1 MNGQNNPDVMRKDA
15 FKLRRLKGPPRQTLE
30 DTSHALLEQ
39 RRSNLA
45 KLNLTPMD
53 GLPVSEAAD
62 EICKLLEDNQV
73 VVIAGETGSGKTTQL
88 PKLCLKIGLG
98 LTGIIGH
105 TQPRRIA
112 ARTVAQRIAQEMD
125 AQLGQ
130 DVGYAV
136 RFSDQTNDNTL
147 VKVMTD
153 GLLLTEIRHD
163 RFLDKYDAI
172 IVDEAHERSLNID
185 FLLGY
190 LKRLTL
196 KRKDLK
202 IIVTSAT
209 IDVDRFSEFFNG
221 APVVKVG
228 GRTYPVDVQYRG
240 GDDGEFG
247 SMLDVLHEIDRKP
260 MTSARDVLIF
270 FSGEREIFEA
280 ARRLRMAFQERFEIL
295 PLYARLSVADQRRVF
310 NPSSGGKRRIILAT
324 NVAETSLTV
333 PNIGFVIDPGFARI
347 SRYSYRSK
355 LQRLPI
361 EPISQAS
368 ANQRK
373 GRCGR
378 VAPGICYRLFEEH
391 DFFSRPEYTD
401 AEIRRVNLASVVL
414 QMEAFGLGEI
424 SKFPFIDPPE
434 PRAIRDALRL
444 LDELGALK
452 GGGLTDT
459 GRLMARLPVDPRLA
473 RMLIAA
479 KEQSCLNEM
488 LIIVSCLAVQDPR
501 DRPHEKTQAA
511 DTAHEMFLHKD
522 SDYLT
527 LLNLWRWIEEQREQ
541 LTKNRWQTTLR
552 KRFINPVRVRE
563 WRELHRQL
571 RVVCKELRLS
581 LNDTPA
587 SFRQIHEAVL
597 VGSLGLIAQHDEK
610 GKYIGPRNLRLG
622 IFPGSG
628 LAKRLPKWIVA
639 VEVVET
645 QRVFA
650 RCVAAVESRW
660 IEAQAQHLIKK
671 RFSDPV
677 WSLKRGEVVA
687 YESVSL
693 YGLTLAERRP
703 MSYHE
708 LDPSFCRDLLIRE
721 GLVHGAVNNPP
732 AFLRHNL
739 ELIGSIQDSEAKG
752 RRRDLLI
759 SDDEVYQLY
768 AKHVTESVCRVGDL
782 GRWWKRLDRSAQEE
796 LFFTQEQLLRT
807 ASTRLSDTDFPNTLN
822 LGGVDLA
829 LSYSFA
835 PGEASDG
842 ITMTI
847 PVGVLHGVGS
857 EPLQWS
863 VPGMFPAVVEQW
875 LRTLP
880 KNKRKLLAPL
890 PDKLEEIVARLL
902 ADNVY
907 RQGRFLSAL
916 GSVLQDLYR
925 ISVDAADWDAER
937 IPTHLIVNARVVDE
951 QGRILAAGRDLNDI
965 KAQLS
970 NVETHAS
977 TEVFQV
983 YERNDLQQFPDAE
996 IPNHVVVEEGMA
1008 PVMAYPGLVD
1018 ADGSVQLKLFE
1029 TAQLRDQANRLGF
1042 PKLALL
1048 QIGKPANFFRRELAK
1063 EKQLGLYFA
1072 GIGSAEVLR
1081 EQLMLNVA
1089 WYCYFEGRVLPA
1101 NADEFAQRLDE
1112 HRGDLND
1119 IFRDTVK
1126 YLTEALQLRFTI
1138 VNKLDSFSSGAYAE
1152 SVADIREHLQRIVPG
1167 NVLQITPMRFLPLL
1181 PRLLQGV
1188 VTRIENLQG
1197 HVPRD
1202 RELVK
1207 QLQPLENRLA
1217 AIAHNELHDAEHLL
1231 ELKYYL
1237 EELRLKFFAEPVSRQ
1252 KVIAHPLPPAKWKV
1266 SQKRVGE
1273 KLLLEERRV
1282 GLA

>member
-1 MNGQNNPDVMRKDA
+1 MNSQNKPDVMRKDA
-15 FKLRRLKGPPRQTLE
+15 FKLRRVKGPARQSLE
-30 DTSHALLEQ
+30 KSSHELLQQ
-39 RRSNLA
+39 RRENLA
-45 KLNLTPMD
+45 KLNLTPMA

-62 EICKLLEDNQV
+62 EICKLLKDNQV

-88 PKLCLKIGLG
+88 PKLCLQIGLG

-125 AQLGQ
+125 AELGQ

-136 RFSDQTNDNTL
+136 RFSDQTNDSTL

-163 RFLDKYDAI
+163 RFLDQYDAI

-190 LKRLTL
+190 LKRLTQ
-196 KRKDLK
+196 KRQDLK

-209 IDVDRFSEFFNG
+209 IDVDRFSEFFGG

-247 SMLDVLHEIDRKP
+247 PMLDVLHEIDRKP

-280 ARRLRMAFQERFEIL
+280 ARRLRMAFNERFEIL

-310 NPSSGGKRRIILAT
+310 NPSSAGRRRIILAT

-378 VAPGICYRLFEEH
+378 VAPGVCYRLFEEQ
-391 DFFSRPEYTD
+391 DFLSRPEYTD

-414 QMEAFGLGEI
+414 QMEAFGLGDI

-444 LDELGALK
+444 LDELGALQ
-452 GGGLTDT
+452 GGRLTDI

-473 RMLIAA
+473 RMLVAA
-479 KEQSCLNEM
+479 KEHSCVNEM
-488 LIIVSCLAVQDPR
+488 LIIISCLAVQDPR

-527 LLNLWRWIEEQREQ
+527 LLNLWRWIEEQREE
-541 LTKNRWQTTLR
+541 LTKNRWQTVLR
-552 KRFINPVRVRE
+552 KRFINPLRVRE

-571 RVVCKELRLS
+571 RVVCKELRLPR
-581 LNDTPA
+581 NDTPA
-587 SFRQIHEAVL
+587 SYRQIHEAVL

-628 LAKRLPKWIVA
+628 LAKRSPKWIVA

-708 LDPSFCRDLLIRE
+708 VDQVFCRDLLIRE
-721 GLVHGAVNNPP
+721 GLVHGAINNPP

-768 AKHVTESVCRVGDL
+768 AKHITDSVCRAGDL
-782 GRWWKRLDRSAQEE
+782 GRWWKRLRPETKE
-796 LFFTQEQLLRT
+796 GLFFTEEQLLRT
-807 ASTRLSDTDFPNTLN
+807 QSVRLDDSDFPNTLN
-822 LGGVDLA
+822 LGGVA
-829 LSYSFA
+829 LPLKYSFA
-835 PGEASDG
+835 PGDPADG
-842 ITMTI
+842 ITITV

-880 KNKRKLLAPL
+880 KNKRKMLAPL
-890 PDKLEEIVARLL
+890 PDKLTEIVPRLL

-916 GSVLQDLYR
+916 GGVLKDLYR
-925 ISVDAADWDAER
+925 ISVDALDWDAQR
-937 IPTHLIVNARVVDE
+937 IPDHLLVNAKVVDE
-951 QGRILAAGRDLNDI
+951 QGRILAAGRDLNAI

-970 NVETHAS
+970 KVESPAAN
-977 TEVFQV
+977 EVFKD
-983 YERNDLQQFPDAE
+983 YAREDLQRFPDSE
-996 IPNHVVVEEGMA
+996 IPSHVVVEEGMA
-1008 PVMAYPGLVD
+1008 PVMAYPGL
-1018 ADGSVQLKLFE
+1018 ADTSSGVELKLFE
-1029 TAQLRDQANRLGF
+1029 TAQSRDEANRLGY

-1048 QIGKPANFFRRELAK
+1048 QIGKPASFFRRELAK

-1072 GIGSAEVLR
+1072 GIGSAESLR

-1089 WYCYFEGRVLPA
+1089 WYCYFEGRELPS
-1101 NADEFAQRLDE
+1101 NADEFAARLEEQR
-1112 HRGDLND
+1112 GNLND
-1119 IFRDTVK
+1119 TFRDTVK
-1126 YLTEALQLRFTI
+1126 YLTEVFQLRFTI
-1138 VNKLDSFSSGAYAE
+1138 VNKLDSFASSAYGD
-1152 SVADIREHLQRIVPG
+1152 SVDDIRSHLQRLAPG

-1181 PRLLQGV
+1181 PRFLEGLV
-1188 VTRIENLQG
+1188 ARIDNLQG
-1197 HVPRD
+1197 HVPKD
-1202 RELVK
+1202 RSLI
-1207 QLQPLENRLA
+1207 QQIQPLEKRLA
-1217 AIAHNELHDAEHLL
+1217 AICTHELSDAEHSL
-1231 ELKYYL
+1231 ELKYYV
-1237 EELRLKFFAEPVSRQ
+1237 EELRLKFFAETIARQ
-1252 KVIAHPLPPAKWKV
+1252 KVSAHPLPPGTWKV
-1266 SQKRVGE
+1266 SEKRVGE